1 MASVDVS
8 VDYKKVQDK
17 IKANK
22 SYNSLKGDYDKLTKK
37 VGDSFEQN
45 KSDVTTSLND
55 VKKQVNRYQR
65 EVKNQF
71 SQLLDINNLSSP
83 YGSNTIN
90 YLKKQLIRTLKNCEP
105 QIKELLLEESFN
117 MVGCNQ
123 DQEYTPQDIYIKV
136 KSVDI
141 GKILLNYS
149 PLEKPG
155 KILYERE
162 PASAPQLYPFSMN
175 RELWNR
181 IQSSSSYFGDYG
193 TYYKGSSGQD
203 LFDIQYVETNA
214 IGETGPYFK
223 VSLQD
228 RNLSINKVKEFMVD
242 YYQSI
247 KIFDFNVTMAQIMNS
262 LSGAVSI
269 KADIGIVEVTDQK
282 KFEKILQRILGLCFD
297 NKQQIDVSGI
307 AKIGELDN
315 IDESFFE
322 FTDLD
327 LRTIEQEVENVKKG
341 VVEYLD
347 CTEVKLPVDA
357 SSIIDSL
364 DQLNFIPDDDLVE
377 ASSNITDSL
386 INNPEWTKIGLRGDI
401 QASVNLNFIQ
411 LISQGLVSGM
421 MVPKILLPIMIMLKS
436 IGNNIDDKINS
447 LMDFLREF
455 KSRAIDFISKVGA
468 IFVKELFN
476 IIKKD
481 IKNLIQQI
489 ILDLAKEKAD
499 KRIIMI
505 LKLIQL
511 LIVVAQF
518 IRDWRECKSVV
529 DELLSLLQI
538 ATTGWGGEI
547 PLPLALASRLLDGY
561 SATRAFIGTIEE
573 LQKLGI
579 PTGPMPDGSPNLT
592 VLSMLGQMKAMS
604 VEEAENGKVQ
614 IAIGPLAIT
623 PAGLTVPSSAFGK
636 KI

>member
-1 MASVDVS
+1 
-8 VDYKKVQDK
+8 
-17 IKANK
+17 
-22 SYNSLKGDYDKLTKK
+22 
-37 VGDSFEQN
+37 
-45 KSDVTTSLND
+45 
-55 VKKQVNRYQR
+55 
-65 EVKNQF
+65 
-71 SQLLDINNLSSP
+71 
-83 YGSNTIN
+83 
-90 YLKKQLIRTLKNCEP
+90 
-105 QIKELLLEESFN
+105 
-117 MVGCNQ
+117 
-123 DQEYTPQDIYIKV
+123 
-136 KSVDI
+136 
-141 GKILLNYS
+141 
-149 PLEKPG
+149 
-155 KILYERE
+155 
-162 PASAPQLYPFSMN
+162 
-175 RELWNR
+175 
-181 IQSSSSYFGDYG
+181 
-193 TYYKGSSGQD
+193 
-203 LFDIQYVETNA
+203 
-214 IGETGPYFK
+214 
-223 VSLQD
+223 
-228 RNLSINKVKEFMVD
+228 MVD
-242 YYQSI
+242 YFQSI

-262 LSGAVSI
+262 LSGAISI
-269 KADIGIVEVTDQK
+269 KANIGIVEVTDQK
-282 KFEKILQRILGLCFD
+282 KFERILQRILGLCFD

-347 CTEVKLPVDA
+347 CTDVKLPVDA

-364 DQLNFIPDDDLVE
+364 DQMNFIPDDNLVD
-377 ASSNITDSL
+377 AANNVTDSL
-386 INNPEWTKIGLRGDI
+386 INNPEWSKIGLRGNI
-401 QASVNLNFIQ
+401 QASVNLNFIK

-421 MVPKILLPIMIMLKS
+421 MVPKILLPIMVMLKS
-436 IGNNIDDKINS
+436 IGNNIDDRINS

-489 ILDLAKEKAD
+489 VLDLAREKVD

-511 LIVVAQF
+511 LITVAQF

-561 SATRAFIGTIEE
+561 SSTRAFIGTIEE
-573 LQKLGI
+573 LQKMGI

>member
-1 MASVDVS
+1 MASVDLN

-17 IKANK
+17 IQANK
-22 SYNSLKGDYDKLTKK
+22 SYNSLKGDYDKLTKRA
-37 VGDSFEQN
+37 GDSFEQS

-55 VKKQVNRYQR
+55 IKNQANRYQR

-83 YGSNTIN
+83 NGSNTIN
-90 YLKKQLIRTLKNCEP
+90 YLKKKLIQALKNSEP
-105 QIKELLLEESFN
+105 QIKEIVLEESFN
-117 MVGCNQ
+117 MVGCDQNQ
-123 DQEYTPQDIYIKV
+123 EFVPTDIYIKV

-141 GKILLNYS
+141 GKILLNFS

-162 PASAPQLYPFSMN
+162 PPSTPQIYPYSMN

-181 IQSSSSYFGDYG
+181 IQSSSSYFTDYG
-193 TYYKGSSGQD
+193 TYYKGASGQD

-214 IGETGPYFK
+214 IGETGPFYK
-223 VSLQD
+223 VTLQN
-228 RNLSINKVKEFMVD
+228 RVGSVNKVKEFMVD
-242 YYQSI
+242 YYKSI

-262 LSGAVSI
+262 LSGAISF
-269 KADIGIVEVTDQK
+269 KANVGIVEVTDQK
-282 KFEKILQRILGLCFD
+282 KFERILQRILGLCFD
-297 NKQQIDVSGI
+297 NRQQIDVSGI
-307 AKIGELDN
+307 AKVGELDN
-315 IDESFFE
+315 IDESFYE

-327 LRTIEQEVENVKKG
+327 LRIIEEEVENVKKG
-341 VVEYLD
+341 VIEFLD
-347 CTEVKLPVDA
+347 CTDVKLPVDS

-364 DQLNFIPDDDLVE
+364 DQLIFVPDDNIVE
-377 ASSNITDSL
+377 AANNLTDSL
-386 INNPEWTKIGLRGDI
+386 VNNPDWPKIGLRGDI
-401 QASVNLNFIQ
+401 QASVNLNFIK
-411 LISQGLVSGM
+411 LIAQGLVSGM
-421 MVPKILLPIMIMLKS
+421 MVPKILLPIMVMLKS
-436 IGNNIDDKINS
+436 IGNNISDKING
-447 LMDFLREF
+447 LFDFLKEF

-468 IFVKELFN
+468 IFIKELFN

-489 ILDLAKEKAD
+489 ILDLAREKAD

-511 LIVVAQF
+511 LITVAQF

-538 ATTGWGGEI
+538 ATTGWGAEL
-547 PLPLALASRLLDGY
+547 PLPLVFASRLLDGY

-573 LQKLGI
+573 LQKMGI
-579 PTGPMPDGSPNLT
+579 PTGPLPDGSPNLT
-592 VLSMLGQMKAMS
+592 VLSMFGQLKAAS
-604 VEEAENGKVQ
+604 SEEAENGKVQ
-614 IAIGPLAIT
+614 VALGPLAIT